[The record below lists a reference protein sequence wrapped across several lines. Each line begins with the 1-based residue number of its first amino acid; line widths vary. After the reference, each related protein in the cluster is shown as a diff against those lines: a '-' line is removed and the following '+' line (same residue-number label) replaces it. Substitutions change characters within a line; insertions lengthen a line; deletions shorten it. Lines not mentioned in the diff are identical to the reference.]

1 MNSEKI
7 KELAEQVGFHFY
19 DLHDVHGQDL
29 GETVEA
35 YSWNCAEKFAELIVE
50 SIDTEAIRLIK
61 YIANDYH
68 ELSHHKIEWQRNDYV
83 KRCQQF
89 LKNLYLEDQK

>member
-1 MNSEKI
+1 MMNQKI
-7 KELAEQVGFHFY
+7 RELAEQAGFQY
-19 DLHDVHGQDL
+19 IKDENIGWAGNYNSSLP
-29 GETVEA
+29 
-35 YSWNCAEKFAELIVE
+35 KFAELIVE

-89 LKNLYLEDQK
+89 LKNLYSEGQK